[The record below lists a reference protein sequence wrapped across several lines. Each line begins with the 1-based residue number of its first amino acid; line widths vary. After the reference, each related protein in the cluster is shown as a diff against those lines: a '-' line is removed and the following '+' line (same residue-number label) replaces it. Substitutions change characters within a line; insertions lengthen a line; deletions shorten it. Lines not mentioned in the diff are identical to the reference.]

1 MKKYCSLILTLCLA
15 AALAGCG
22 ITTLPTPEDP
32 EPPAAADPEEITY
45 EVTTDPHEETVH
57 AEDGTL
63 LMTVSFQLPH
73 LQAYADGTL
82 IEHFGRRCQGWFEDD
97 EGHREQ
103 CDFRFRFK
111 NCPQCNAEN
120 DIAARRCR
128 ECDTV
133 LVDPDDMLKAALK
146 LKDALVLRCSGMALQ
161 PGADEKGEWLK
172 ITYYDEDGADVSER
186 FRVQT
191 PAQRT
196 AFEQLFIRPH
206 TRTPGVPL
214 RWITVADIVRQQV
227 LLRHPDFVVAR
238 KKGQYWQVREKLFDY
253 EGRFRRANE
262 LRG

>member
-1 MKKYCSLILTLCLA
+1 MVEER
-15 AALAGCG
+15 ALRHPGLG
-22 ITTLPTPEDP
+22 D
-32 EPPAAADPEEITY
+32 DQ
-45 EVTTDPHEETVH
+45 VH
-57 AEDGTL
+57 AQ
-63 LMTVSFQLPH
+63 TVETGAFSQ
-73 LQAYADGTL
+73 
-82 IEHFGRRCQGWFEDD
+82 
-97 EGHREQ
+97 
-103 CDFRFRFK
+103 
-111 NCPQCNAEN
+111 
-120 DIAARRCR
+120 
-128 ECDTV
+128 
-133 LVDPDDMLKAALK
+133 
-146 LKDALVLRCSGMALQ
+146 LQ

-191 PAQRT
+191 PAQRM

-238 KKGQYWQVREKLFDY
+238 KKGQFWQVREKLFDY